1 MSATKLYDGS
11 AILDDLEQSPRLA
24 RRDIVKTI
32 YRLQDT
38 LGEEGVL
45 NSTDS
50 VWPWVVEWFQA
61 RPRLSLYCA
70 RAGLV
75 WAGFMVAAIAFR
87 AVFS

>member
-1 MSATKLYDGS
+1 MSASKLYDVS
-11 AILDDLEQSPRLA
+11 AILHELEQSPRLA
-24 RRDIVKTI
+24 RRDIVQTI

-45 NSTDS
+45 NGTDS
-50 VWPWVVEWFQA
+50 VWPWLVEWFQA

-75 WAGFMVAAIAFR
+75 WAGFMVAAVVFR
-87 AVFS
+87 ALFL